1 MLSIWIISFSASLLP
16 SLHLQYGC
24 TALQTAPGKRPQ
36 VALCVFV
43 NMLKKLAPLRP
54 YCGCAGQTCLSFFLL
69 LLSLSFPPFNFF
81 KLACAVILHSFHPPS
96 PSLQSCRLS
105 LLSQSQALTLKL
117 DWSEVSH
124 LILCIWLQ
132 CDSKCEGKTT
142 AYELIHAS
150 SLQVNISIKKHL
162 PIPLQIAM
170 CILTQTQSQISAS
183 WWIFS
188 GTFHCNCGIPGKK
201 TTRAFGA
208 SIRTISSSVRVRGKL
223 VILQETKENH
233 EQWAVIE
240 CTRPQDSFCFSIRHW
255 WH

>member
-43 NMLKKLAPLRP
+43 SMLKKLAPLRP
-54 YCGCAGQTCLSFFLL
+54 YCGCAGQTCLFFIFIL
-69 LLSLSFPPFNFF
+69 LLSLSFPPFNFV

-96 PSLQSCRLS
+96 PSMQSCRLS

-117 DWSEVSH
+117 DWSEVLR

-132 CDSKCEGKTT
+132 CDSKRECKTT

-150 SLQVNISIKKHL
+150 SLQVNISIKKHF
-162 PIPLQIAM
+162 PIPQQIAM
-170 CILTQTQSQISAS
+170 CILTQTQSQISAI

-188 GTFHCNCGIPGKK
+188 GTFHFNYGIPGKK
-201 TTRAFGA
+201 TTRVFGA
-208 SIRTISSSVRVRGKL
+208 SIRTISLSVRVRGNKK
-223 VILQETKENH
+223 TKTIFE
-233 EQWAVIE
+233 
-240 CTRPQDSFCFSIRHW
+240 
-255 WH
+255 